1 MLHKPIWSE
10 ESAHLGKKMIKNGF
24 PNISKIHLKSQ
35 KNCTD
40 LKYPSKN
47 ASHQDKSNAM
57 QQVPD
62 MLKEFRL

>member
-1 MLHKPIWSE
+1 MLHEPIWSK

-24 PNISKIHLKSQ
+24 PKISKIHLKSQ

-40 LKYPSKN
+40 LKYPSKY
-47 ASHQDKSNAM
+47 ASQRDKSNAM

-62 MLKEFRL
+62 MLKELRL